1 MSKPVIE
8 LAPCPFCGQPAELI
22 DDRLAFYVRCTG
34 CLPARC
40 VIFGD
45 SYRHL
50 DHVEDSEHAIASVD
64 WDQARQSAVD
74 RWNSRAGYDIA
85 GIEGAS
91 GLYYTRMLAVANG
104 EQKIEPLY
112 RVKK

>member
-1 MSKPVIE
+1 MKITAIE
-8 LAPCPFCGQPAELI
+8 LAPCPFCGQSAELV

-40 VIFGD
+40 IIFGD

-50 DHVEDSEHAIASVD
+50 DHVEDSEQAIASVD
-64 WDQARQSAVD
+64 WNQARQSAVD
-74 RWNSRAGYDIA
+74 RWNNRAGYSIS
-85 GIEGAS
+85 GYEGSA

>member
-8 LAPCPFCGQPAELI
+8 IAPCPFCGQQPCEVKRKPAGMDVAFAI
-22 DDRLAFYVRCTG
+22 DCKCGASFSPFVATEEDCTN
-34 CLPARC
+34 A
-40 VIFGD
+40 
-45 SYRHL
+45 
-50 DHVEDSEHAIASVD
+50 
-64 WDQARQSAVD
+64 
-74 RWNSRAGYDIA
+74 WNQRAGFDIA